1 MTTVTKEQ
9 FIEVFKANNYKDFI
23 KPSAWDED
31 SNLTEYFVNFKSA
44 FFHVYFDTT
53 TTPPQLS
60 VDMLLKCAPFILLL
74 DIKELFFVQ
83 ILELTCTYE
92 DHKPFNFA
100 LNYFQRNVPYYF
112 LEMRMMFLMNIT
124 TKSSSACFRAFYMH
138 FTSLKVNNRVENWI
152 TDGVV
157 EHKFIPFGNFLQ
169 TLIVACIT
177 SKLYVKLE
185 DITEYIQFMMKKK
198 SGNKTLGNKTLPLDM
213 IKEMHEDRESKWYL
227 HQAIANNYEELM
239 IHAGTQTKVWINCMS
254 KLQSSM
260 STTLQSRIDGWRL
273 YTDKLKGISLT
284 SKLTQ
289 ELYDIFKYEIIPFL
303 INNN

>member
-9 FIEVFKANNYKDFI
+9 FIELFKANNHKDFI
-23 KPSAWDED
+23 KPSAHGEV
-31 SNLTEYFVNFKSA
+31 TEYFTNFKSA
-44 FFHVYFDTT
+44 FLYVYFDTT

-60 VDMLLKCAPFILLL
+60 VDMLLKCAPLILSL

-100 LNYFQRNVPYYF
+100 LNYFQRHVPYYF

-152 TDGVV
+152 TDDVV

-185 DITEYIQFMMKKK
+185 DIIDYIQFMMKKK
-198 SGNKTLGNKTLPLDM
+198 SDNKTLPLDM
-213 IKEMHEDRESKWYL
+213 IKEIHDEDRESIWYL

-239 IHAGTQTKVWINCMS
+239 IHAGTQTKVWINFMS

-260 STTLQSRIDGWRL
+260 SITLQSRIDGWKL
-273 YTDKLKGISLT
+273 YIDKIKSINLPL
-284 SKLTQ
+284 KLTQ
-289 ELYDIFKYEIIPFL
+289 DLYNYEIIPFL